1 MNNPYSA
8 ALLLCCLA
16 LASCT
21 DEPSVLPFSIE
32 AEHEGVRFHLEVVNE
47 VFERPRPLRSC
58 TRGDACTVYEARY
71 RARIETSHP
80 FGPVERMKLET
91 GPILSLFGLVSAPV
105 PDDGPELYQV
115 EFECPYPRG
124 TDPVHYPSAE
134 HRIWFEPK
142 LPGLW
147 NHYRGSFEFPGD
159 YDLDS
164 IPSVVVE

>member
-1 MNNPYSA
+1 MNAILPSLA
-8 ALLLCCLA
+8 VSVLA

-47 VFERPRPLRSC
+47 VFEQPRPRRSC
-58 TRGDACTVYEARY
+58 TRGDACPVYEGQY
-71 RARIETSHP
+71 RSTIETDRP
-80 FGPVERMKLET
+80 FGPVENLQIEHAAN
-91 GPILSLFGLVSAPV
+91 LSIFGLISAVV
-105 PDDGPELYQV
+105 PDDGTDLFRV
-115 EFECPYPRG
+115 DFVSGYPRG

-147 NHYRGSFEFPGD
+147 DYYRGSFEFPGD